1 MNEQD
6 LPTVDCMA
14 IVVAKVKKKRQHKLS
29 MFFGV
34 KTVKHNSNDCITV
47 QTLLHCNTRSLK
59 IVFSFYQDKA
69 MIGHP
74 LNTVLCTW

>member
-14 IVVAKVKKKRQHKLS
+14 IDVAKVKKKRQYKLS

-34 KTVKHNSNDCITV
+34 KNVKHNSNDCITV
-47 QTLLHCNTRSLK
+47 QTPLHCNTRWL
-59 IVFSFYQDKA
+59 
-69 MIGHP
+69 
-74 LNTVLCTW
+74 